1 MASESA
7 PVDSSPAPDAPSE
20 VAPPQT
26 APAVATAETV
36 PAPVVAQPLE
46 TVPTAAVPVQPA
58 EAGVDATTM
67 LASPTDAKKGEKSPA
82 KSALDLKYERLFGTI
97 QKYDAT
103 QGWGLVTSKLF
114 PGEVIFRTERV
125 MPEFQNHAYQEGE
138 GVEFDVQADDGG
150 RATAAMLKPMVGRT
164 PHDCLGSRHRGYV
177 RRCAE
182 RWGFLNSAAFD
193 GDLFVHRDNLLLVP
207 DQIIEG
213 QPPLRSGQAVEFDV
227 ALDDRGRAV
236 ARQITTHALP
246 RPWDWIGHRL
256 RGHVRS
262 FQGAWGFIVSD
273 RFAGDLF
280 VHRDSFLA
288 QYQGT
293 QITVGTVV
301 EFDVERDQ
309 RRKGAKDRLVARR
322 VAILAPGDTAAV
334 MGHVMQQPTAM
345 PGAIPQQPLAMDP
358 SAYSV
363 AAQAA
368 YAPSQTAPMYYQQ
381 LGAGIDPHTQL
392 PYAQPYPYAQSPYL
406 PQQSPYLQQPV
417 PPMQPQVLAGQQYG
431 QLPYPSQY
439 QLPLPGQPQ
448 VQPLPQVPAQA
459 NAYLPQGVAPVS
471 AELSPASQP
480 VQPAVLPPQP
490 AQATM
495 PKAPE
500 PTAAPSAAT
509 ADGQQGQGLLHIT
522 MHDWEPD
529 QPGQLWVTKG
539 TLVNVSYRA
548 AHGWVYAGTA
558 MPGSEN
564 PEPASEGWIPQA
576 VVKRV
581 SLCRV
586 AMDWPAEGTGTL
598 GVTKGE
604 VIAVSKEAERGWVYG
619 ERIGPRVPDRA
630 LDGWLPKKVL
640 DYLQS

>member
-1 MASESA
+1 MPSTLEAA
-7 PVDSSPAPDAPSE
+7 PLMQGDG
-20 VAPPQT
+20 
-26 APAVATAETV
+26 
-36 PAPVVAQPLE
+36 L
-46 TVPTAAVPVQPA
+46 AAVSVP
-58 EAGVDATTM
+58 G
-67 LASPTDAKKGEKSPA
+67 SPDKKGEKVPA
-82 KSALDLKYERLFGTI
+82 KTALDLKYERLSGNI
-97 QKYDAT
+97 MKYEAAN
-103 QGWGLVTSKLF
+103 GWGLVTSKMF

-125 MPEFQNHAYQEGE
+125 MPEFQNHPFQDGE
-138 GVEFDVQADDGG
+138 AVEFDVQADDHG
-150 RATAAMLKPMVGRT
+150 RAHAVMLKPMVGRT
-164 PHDCLGSRHRGYV
+164 PHECLGQRHRGYV

-193 GDLFVHRDNLLLVP
+193 GDLFVHRDNLLLAP
-207 DQIIEG
+207 DQIVEG

-262 FQGAWGFIVSD
+262 FQGAWGFIISD

-288 QYQGT
+288 QFQGT
-293 QITVGTVV
+293 QITQGTVV

-322 VAILAPGDTAAV
+322 VAILAPGEPSAV
-334 MGHVMQQPTAM
+334 MGQVM
-345 PGAIPQQPLAMDP
+345 PQQQHMAGAMHQPLPMDP
-358 SAYSV
+358 NAYGLNPQ
-363 AAQAA
+363 AAQF
-368 YAPSQTAPMYYQQ
+368 APSQTAPMYYPNQN
-381 LGAGIDPHTQL
+381 LMPDASAMS
-392 PYAQPYPYAQSPYL
+392 PYAQPYPYAQA
-406 PQQSPYLQQPV
+406 PYLQQPMMQPQQPL
-417 PPMQPQVLAGQQYG
+417 PPMQPQVLPQQAYG

-439 QLPLPGQPQ
+439 QLPVPQQPQ
-448 VQPLPQVPAQA
+448 LPMPQVPTQA
-459 NAYLPQGVAPVS
+459 NAYLPQGVSPATEAVQPMS
-471 AELSPASQP
+471 QALSPS
-480 VQPAVLPPQP
+480 VIQPAPIQP
-490 AQATM
+490 TM
-495 PKAPE
+495 PKPPEVGDAPGGAV
-500 PTAAPSAAT
+500 PMAT
-509 ADGQQGQGLLHIT
+509 DGQPQGLLHIT

-529 QPGQLWVTKG
+529 QQGQLWVTKG

-558 MPGSEN
+558 TPGTEN
-564 PEPASEGWIPQA
+564 VEPASEGWIPQA

-598 GVTKGE
+598 GVSKGE

-619 ERIGPRVPDRA
+619 ERIGPRQPDRA
-630 LDGWLPKKVL
+630 VDGWLPKKVL

>member
-1 MASESA
+1 MQL
-7 PVDSSPAPDAPSE
+7 VG
-20 VAPPQT
+20 T
-26 APAVATAETV
+26 
-36 PAPVVAQPLE
+36 
-46 TVPTAAVPVQPA
+46 
-58 EAGVDATTM
+58 GVDATTM
-67 LASPTDAKKGEKSPA
+67 LVSPSIATKGDKAPA
-82 KSALDLKYERLFGTI
+82 KSALDLKYERLSGTVM
-97 QKYDAT
+97 KYDAA
-103 QGWGLVTSKLF
+103 QGWGIVTSKLF
-114 PGEVIFRTERV
+114 PGEVVFRSERI
-125 MPEFQNHAYQEGE
+125 MPEFQNHPYQEGE
-138 GVEFDVQADDGG
+138 VVEFDVQADDGG
-150 RATAAMLKPMVGRT
+150 RAAASMLKPMVGKT
-164 PHDCLGSRHRGYV
+164 PHDCLQMRLRGYV

-182 RWGFLNSAAFD
+182 RWGFLNSHAFD

-322 VAILAPGDTAAV
+322 VAILALGDTAAV
-334 MGHVMQQPTAM
+334 MGQVMPQPAM
-345 PGAIPQQPLAMDP
+345 TGALQPAALAMDP
-358 SAYSV
+358 SAYGQLG
-363 AAQAA
+363 AQAA
-368 YAPSQTAPMYYQQ
+368 SYAPPQTAPMYYQQ
-381 LGAGIDPHTQL
+381 LGAGLDPHSQL
-392 PYAQPYPYAQSPYL
+392 PYAQTYPYAPSPYL
-406 PQQSPYLQQPV
+406 PQPSPYLQQPV
-417 PPMQPQVLAGQQYG
+417 QPMQPQVLAGQQYG
-431 QLPYPSQY
+431 QLPYPSPY
-439 QLPLPGQPQ
+439 QLPLAGQPQ
-448 VQPLPQVPAQA
+448 VQPQIPQVQAQA

-471 AELSPASQP
+471 EP
-480 VQPAVLPPQP
+480 VQPAAIPQP

-495 PKAPE
+495 PKPPE
-500 PTAAPSAAT
+500 PATPSVPAA
-509 ADGQQGQGLLHIT
+509 ADASQPGLLHIT

-564 PEPASEGWIPQA
+564 AEPASEGWIPQA